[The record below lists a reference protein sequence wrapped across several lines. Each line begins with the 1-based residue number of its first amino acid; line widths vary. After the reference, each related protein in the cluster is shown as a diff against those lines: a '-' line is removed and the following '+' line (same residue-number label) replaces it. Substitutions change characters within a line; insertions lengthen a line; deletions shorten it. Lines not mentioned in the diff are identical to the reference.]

1 MNTEAIPIPYLKR
14 GGKEIRIGSK
24 VRIPEKV
31 AYLGSGI
38 TYPLDVV
45 VKIIYEEWDNKMST
59 SYYGFYSEDWGPTQF
74 ETECGKTIY
83 PGENFEKI
91 EVLKF

>member
-1 MNTEAIPIPYLKR
+1 MQKEAIPIPYLKR

-31 AYLGSGI
+31 AYLGSDI
-38 TYPLDVV
+38 TYPLDVI
-45 VKIIYEEWDNKMST
+45 VKIIYEEWDN
-59 SYYGFYSEDWGPTQF
+59 GIRQPLSEDWGRTQF

-91 EVLKF
+91 EVLNF